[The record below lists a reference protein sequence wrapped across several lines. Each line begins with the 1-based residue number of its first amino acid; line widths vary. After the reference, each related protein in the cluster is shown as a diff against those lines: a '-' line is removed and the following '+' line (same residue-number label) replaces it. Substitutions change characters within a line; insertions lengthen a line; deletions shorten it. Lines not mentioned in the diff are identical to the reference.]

1 MWILSKNREYAFDTS
16 KMFSLFVAGG
26 SGGQSPAV
34 RCGIDAQKA
43 MTLGAYDTADQCR
56 AVLKVL
62 LQGVELDKTVFRMP
76 GDEEAARLAEAEHMR
91 PKERAADGKKTVRRG
106 GS

>member
-1 MWILSKNREYAFDTS
+1 MWVLSKNRAYAFDTS
-16 KMFSLFVAGG
+16 KMFSVFVAGG
-26 SGGQSPAV
+26 TGGQSPAV

-43 MTLGAYDTADQCR
+43 MTLGAYNTDEQCR

-62 LQGVELDKTVFRMP
+62 LQGIELDKTVFRMP
-76 GDEEAARLAEAEHMR
+76 DDEEAARLAEAENKR